1 MVSLNIDNKDSI
13 HVAFEKISKAID
25 ELSNEVQKVYE
36 VKGIDTSSFA
46 TKEDVKNN
54 SDRINEIIKQNQGIS
69 SCIGAIND
77 NLKMI
82 TESIKNSKE
91 VEGDFYKRFED
102 VYRQLMIINTS
113 VTIQNDL
120 ITNIN
125 KKIGI

>member
-36 VKGIDTSSFA
+36 VKGIDISSFA

-82 TESIKNSKE
+82 IESINNSKE
-91 VEGDFYKRFED
+91 VDNNFSKRFED
-102 VYRQLMIINTS
+102 VYKQLMTVNTS
-113 VTIQNDL
+113 VSTQNDL